1 MARRTRAAHAR
12 TPSTLTSGNPRYL
25 PRSSSLPA
33 AARPRMHNLD
43 IISAKGTGDDD
54 LRSRSATSLADLIT
68 PTRYTRMAGSVPPPT
83 NSVRF
88 NLDGNEPPR
97 FGASATSPPL
107 RDAQQVGA
115 SEEEENLRPSPKAV
129 DAMPEPTAAQQ
140 TASRGAVD
148 AEPSDHEGTEFSGD
162 SLSGTTGGGGGVEE
176 AQAHSSGSSRTGT
189 SVEEENVEFSH
200 ERSAEH
206 SLDLGM
212 PGKLME
218 LMEDRDKAVHLCL
231 QVQYVYRYV
240 SCDRCSGVDFYTTSY
255 SSTCSRLQ
263 SHCCCIHRTVLCWAL
278 VGVQ

>member
-1 MARRTRAAHAR
+1 MAMVSPKLRKDMARRTRAAHAR
-12 TPSTLTSGNPRYL
+12 IPSSLTSGNPRYL
-25 PRSSSLPA
+25 PRSSSLPT

-43 IISAKGTGDDD
+43 AISAKGTGDDD

-68 PTRYTRMAGSVPPPT
+68 PTRYTRMSGSVPPPT
-83 NSVRF
+83 SSVRF
-88 NLDGNEPPR
+88 NLDVNEPPR
-97 FGASATSPPL
+97 FGASAPSPPR

-115 SEEEENLRPSPKAV
+115 SGEEENLRPSLKAV
-129 DAMPEPTAAQQ
+129 DATPEPTGAQQ

-148 AEPSDHEGTEFSGD
+148 AEPSDHEGTEYSGD
-162 SLSGTTGGGGGVEE
+162 SLSGTTGGGCGGGVEE

-231 QVQYVYRYV
+231 QVQYI
-240 SCDRCSGVDFYTTSY
+240 
-255 SSTCSRLQ
+255 
-263 SHCCCIHRTVLCWAL
+263 CIRFMW
-278 VGVQ
+278 